1 MLEGAMKG
9 EPVVYEIQEI
19 WMDFGA
25 GIKHTT
31 MWFIQKMK

>member
-1 MLEGAMKG
+1 MRKRD
-9 EPVVYEIQEI
+9 EIYIYLNE
-19 WMDFGA
+19 FGA